1 MTADGLKTQLASLP
15 TLSLVAAGFVNY
27 LGNAN
32 EDGRKSRLSSW
43 LQIVGVEE
51 FKFIEF
57 MSLESERLQVIT
69 TPPPFGRVCVS
80 TAVAAKT
87 ESRSVA
93 VAQWK
98 AEGLPSDQL
107 SLENALVIKNTT
119 DTPYIIDPTRAA
131 VKWLQVNC
139 HGLQLQCPI
148 ENLYCSCMLTSD
160 AAGPHGRRR
169 RREGHRGG
177 QPAGRRDD
185 DGPRTGCPVRAHAGG
200 GRGRHHHPGA
210 CPPQLLLARSPFVAF
225 PRRRFRGVSLPA
237 VSRTS
242 RIADAQPWGVS
253 ERF

>member
-160 AAGPHGRRR
+160 ARGRRPGDQR
-169 RREGHRGG
+169 GVTDGGARGG
-177 QPAGRRDD
+177 LRLADLGL
-185 DGPRTGCPVRAHAGG
+185 
-200 GRGRHHHPGA
+200 RGR
-210 CPPQLLLARSPFVAF
+210 L
-225 PRRRFRGVSLPA
+225 
-237 VSRTS
+237 
-242 RIADAQPWGVS
+242 
-253 ERF
+253 